1 MVYENYL
8 QVVNRNYLLSLVE
21 YGGIVE
27 IEKTEK
33 QKWNKN
39 KKYKTKSF
47 LNSTSAPKLPKLKI
61 NVNIFKKGKKSK
73 NYLNNKKNWK
83 FKVDWNCYS
92 ENAVCG
98 GVLFDICSIFIM
110 KHTQNMPKVKKWIW
124 LASCLSG

>member
-73 NYLNNKKNWK
+73 NYLNNKKIENLRRTETAIVK
-83 FKVDWNCYS
+83 MLSAEEFYS
-92 ENAVCG
+92 TYAAY
-98 GVLFDICSIFIM
+98 L
-110 KHTQNMPKVKKWIW
+110 
-124 LASCLSG
+124 